1 MKMKFQNWNFFVFFV
16 WNESLESESEP
27 LCGSLMFIQQRIFH
41 IPRPIYG
48 IYIQK
53 FSIKWFLAR
62 IFFEKCKGAREFVL
76 NLPDTVSSIKRTII
90 DPQAADLVSRLLEW
104 NPKKRPTT
112 MEALQRWEGV
122 KFWPLTYIDNL

>member
-1 MKMKFQNWNFFVFFV
+1 MEFIFNGFQSND
-16 WNESLESESEP
+16 
-27 LCGSLMFIQQRIFH
+27 
-41 IPRPIYG
+41 
-48 IYIQK
+48 
-53 FSIKWFLAR
+53 FLAR

-112 MEALQRWEGV
+112 MEALQR
-122 KFWPLTYIDNL
+122 